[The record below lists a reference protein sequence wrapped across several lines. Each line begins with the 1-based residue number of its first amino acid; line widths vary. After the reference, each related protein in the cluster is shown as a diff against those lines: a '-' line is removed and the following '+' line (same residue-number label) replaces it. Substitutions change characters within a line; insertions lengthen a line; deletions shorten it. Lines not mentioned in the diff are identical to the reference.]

1 MNTSSKKALEDLNQK
16 VQNLLRQKLDSAE
29 SLKITE
35 PKDVVFFEA
44 LLSFHPENYNLISD

>member
-16 VQNLLRQKLDSAE
+16 AQNLLRQNAE

-44 LLSFHPENYNLISD
+44 LLSFHPENFNLISD